1 MILCGDLLGLQWL
14 RNPKCTAFSPVF
26 SIPPAHQRVA
36 AQTSTGKKSHNKL
49 FNWFTW
55 RRDIKSPLVV
65 CVSVYEVVYKVL

>member
-1 MILCGDLLGLQWL
+1 MVISWGFSGSEILNVQLFRQFLV
-14 RNPKCTAFSPVF
+14 S
-26 SIPPAHQRVA
+26 PPAHQRVA

>member
-1 MILCGDLLGLQWL
+1 MEISWGFSGSEILNVQLFRQFLV
-14 RNPKCTAFSPVF
+14 S
-26 SIPPAHQRVA
+26 PAHQRV

-65 CVSVYEVVYKVL
+65 CVSVYEVVYKVI